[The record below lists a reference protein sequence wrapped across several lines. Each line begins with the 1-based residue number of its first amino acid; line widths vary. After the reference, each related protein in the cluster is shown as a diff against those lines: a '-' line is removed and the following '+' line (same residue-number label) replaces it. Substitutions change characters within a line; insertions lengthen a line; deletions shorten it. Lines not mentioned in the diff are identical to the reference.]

1 MCRTSSFTTG
11 LIKCRSDYKG
21 TSLAERV
28 SNLTVSEVEK
38 AATDL
43 MEKQANNEPATG
55 NNSAAAFL
63 KSISTSCRV
72 LGHTTEAAKDAR
84 RKMYSITDRKGCH
97 SLMFTVTPCDLCTFR
112 VRMYANNGMKIK
124 IPTVDCTDHEC
135 FLDFELRVKKRI
147 RYPGASSLYFQSALQ
162 AVYELLGWDPIHNR
176 SKGVGIFG
184 LVDALGKA
192 AEEQDR
198 GTLHAHILVWL
209 KNFAEVMKWVF
220 HPDPHRRE
228 SAREELR
235 RFVDHHFHSDYNY
248 STSLEVIHERCEQCG
263 TIEEM
268 FSQSELQD
276 LRDSRNKDLL
286 HKFEGKILLC
296 RQCEATQDSPLND
309 RISTPELSDIVINS
323 HKINSTTQPNRDE
336 SEITFP
342 PDKYRV
348 DIMTYRYPIDEMS
361 PDSDDFYFNK
371 TLRGYV
377 AIRKM
382 NEHDLNH

>member
-162 AVYELLGWDPIHNR
+162 AVYELLGKTGAPSMLISW
-176 SKGVGIFG
+176 FG
-184 LVDALGKA
+184 
-192 AEEQDR
+192 
-198 GTLHAHILVWL
+198 
-209 KNFAEVMKWVF
+209 
-220 HPDPHRRE
+220 
-228 SAREELR
+228 
-235 RFVDHHFHSDYNY
+235 
-248 STSLEVIHERCEQCG
+248 
-263 TIEEM
+263 
-268 FSQSELQD
+268 
-276 LRDSRNKDLL
+276 
-286 HKFEGKILLC
+286 
-296 RQCEATQDSPLND
+296 
-309 RISTPELSDIVINS
+309 
-323 HKINSTTQPNRDE
+323 
-336 SEITFP
+336 
-342 PDKYRV
+342 
-348 DIMTYRYPIDEMS
+348 
-361 PDSDDFYFNK
+361 
-371 TLRGYV
+371 
-377 AIRKM
+377 
-382 NEHDLNH
+382 